1 MAESFTKLFSSITDS
16 SIWAEDHP
24 TVRLWITLL
33 AMADRNGYVG
43 ASIPGL
49 AGRARITVT
58 ETEAALAKFLA
69 PDPYSRSKEFD
80 GRRIEVADRG
90 WVLLNHARYRE
101 QRDGEARR
109 EWDRNRK
116 RERRDRDRTAVDSG
130 GMSASGAESP
140 PRSAHAEADADSE
153 LGAGAPPLGDRAVLS
168 SDPSGASESVA
179 APAQRPPRR
188 SRRPAS
194 GPQLA
199 LHGAEAEPGGAR
211 PPEPKTRGTAQKG
224 AHPEVVA
231 AYARAYEQAHG
242 HQPTI
247 GAKQAAQVATLL
259 RSHAAGEIVRRLGI
273 LADRR
278 GPAWLYRDGGAWDLN
293 TLVAHFDKLA
303 VPAVAERREAAT
315 GGVSFFLDQAKQE
328 TER

>member
-49 AGRARITVT
+49 AGRARITVP
-58 ETEAALAKFLA
+58 ETESALAKFLA

-116 RERRDRDRTAVDSG
+116 REQRGRGRAAADSS
-130 GMSASGAESP
+130 GMSTVEVESP
-140 PRSAHAEADADSE
+140 PRSAHAEADADSDM
-153 LGAGAPPLGDRAVLS
+153 GAGAPPLGS
-168 SDPSGASESVA
+168 SGASESGRA
-179 APAQRPPRR
+179 HAQRPVRA
-188 SRRPAS
+188 RRPAQ

-199 LHGAEAEPGGAR
+199 LHGAEGDAGEVGA
-211 PPEPKTRGTAQKG
+211 PDPKARGTRQRAANG
-224 AHPEVVA
+224 EHPAVIA
-231 AYARAYEQAHG
+231 AYARAYEQAFG